1 MANLELDPLKDKR
14 VKEDLGRVIWWV
26 KVLHLEL
33 FRIGRLPTQP
43 SVRPSDPIFGSVLDN
58 EVINIR

>member
-1 MANLELDPLKDKR
+1 MANLKLDPLKDKR
-14 VKEDLGRVIWWV
+14 VKEDLGRVIWLV

-33 FRIGRLPTQP
+33 FRIGRLLTQP